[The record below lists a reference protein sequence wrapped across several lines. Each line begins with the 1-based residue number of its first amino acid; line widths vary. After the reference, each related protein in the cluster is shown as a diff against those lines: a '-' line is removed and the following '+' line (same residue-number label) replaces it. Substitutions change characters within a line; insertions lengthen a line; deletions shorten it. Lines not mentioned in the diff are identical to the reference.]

1 MNNEALSHL
10 TCWLITDDRTAYK
23 RQTSA
28 VIKNFSLNTIQ
39 KNYPKV
45 NFSTRFL
52 RQLLGNPFLFSS
64 ESQTPTLFEEPW
76 PDIAIASSHHTIPA
90 LLAIKQK
97 SEGKTFCIFVQTP
110 TFVDK
115 NRFDL
120 IIAPEHDQCEG
131 PNVITNL
138 GALHDISYEQL
149 EREKKKIPP
158 FLEKGQ
164 KKPILGILIGGS
176 TRKHTQTQDSIR
188 LLGKKLRKLAANYP
202 GTVVV
207 TVSRRTGEENIQILQ
222 NLLEPQ
228 NNVFFNHPFKGENLY
243 LSILAHADALMVTND
258 SISMISEACFT
269 GKPVYILPL
278 PEFKSSSRYIHFIE
292 SLIERK
298 MVRYYREPPLDKWS
312 YSPLNEADR
321 IAPIVMQKILEFRAA
336 RDISL
341 STVLRPAPVY

>member
-1 MNNEALSHL
+1 MNNESLSHL
-10 TCWLITDDRTAYK
+10 SCWLITDDRIAYK

-52 RQLLGNPFLFSS
+52 RQLFGNPFLFSS
-64 ESQTPTLFEEPW
+64 DLQNPTLFAEPW
-76 PDIAIASSHHTIPA
+76 PDIAISSSHHTIPA

-97 SEGKTFCIFVQTP
+97 SKGKTFSIFVQTP

-115 NRFDL
+115 SQFDL

-138 GALHDISYEQL
+138 GALHDISHEQL
-149 EREKKKIPP
+149 ERERKKLPS
-158 FLEKGQ
+158 FLDKRE

-176 TRKHTQTQDSIR
+176 TRKHTQTKNSIR
-188 LLGKKLRKLAANYP
+188 RLGKQLLKLASNHP

-207 TVSRRTGEENIQILQ
+207 TVSRRTGEENIHILQ
-222 NLLEPQ
+222 NLLASQ
-228 NNVFFNHPFKGENLY
+228 SNLFFNDPFKGENLY
-243 LSILAHADALMVTND
+243 LSILAHADTLMVTND

-278 PEFKSSSRYIHFIE
+278 PEFNSSSRYIHFIE

-298 MVRYYREPPLDKWS
+298 MVRYYKEPPLDTWS

-321 IAPIVMQKILEFRAA
+321 IAPLVMQKILEFRAE

-341 STVLRPAPVY
+341 SSVLRTAPVY